1 MIRPHTPPETPADK
15 PARRG
20 EAGGAWASPWEL
32 DQEWQDAP
40 PGKRV
45 RFVEEKLDPA
55 PATPPPREAAA
66 PPVPKVQTA
75 PPVEKKAEVE
85 AAPVVPPRRE
95 PTSRLVTKRPRHAV
109 QREASWSTLSILS
122 MGLLA
127 LVFIAWLYVDDQ
139 APGLD
144 KDLLLNRPVDQAAA
158 IQTPDKLRKF
168 LQSLV
173 PFENAEIYGKPP
185 WLWDTPT
192 LSRIVQSNGAA
203 LDNLRD
209 LLEDADWHPTH
220 AAWHAADPC
229 EDPRWHQVLVLKQA
243 EAAYLSRRM
252 QEEAAFTAAID
263 LAELGW
269 RLEQIWAWPSCYQRS
284 LETQTLAG
292 QTLADL
298 LRQTRLPE
306 ATLRQFQRQF
316 NVCQPTT
323 EMLEGA
329 MNAYYVHEKKLIL
342 GPKSGENLD
351 TMPGGVQLHRPGR
364 LFFKPHETLQH
375 FATAFRQIKA
385 EALAPLVLTSDVR
398 LKDDP
403 VAEASYQPNSAGL
416 AYYHQRMKAYTPLP
430 AMLGLVRTRGNL
442 IVTLFAVRRCIAE
455 KKTLPA
461 TLEQLRTFNFLLDL
475 PIDPYT
481 GAPLQYSLARG
492 LIWSVGNDLKS
503 AGGVLTEPPMKDAAE
518 PTVALGIAVAGVA
531 K

>member
-15 PARRG
+15 PAHRG
-20 EAGGAWASPWEL
+20 EAGRAWASPWEL
-32 DQEWQDAP
+32 DLEWLDAP
-40 PGKRV
+40 PARKRPY
-45 RFVEEKLDPA
+45 VEEKPPPA
-55 PATPPPREAAA
+55 RQEPKAAPRPPVQTPPP
-66 PPVPKVQTA
+66 
-75 PPVEKKAEVE
+75 AEVE
-85 AAPVVPPRRE
+85 IAPVLPRQAPP
-95 PTSRLVTKRPRHAV
+95 SRLVRKPPA
-109 QREASWSTLSILS
+109 QAAEREVSWSTLAILS

-144 KDLLLNRPVDQAAA
+144 KDLLLNRPVDQAVT

-168 LQSLV
+168 LNALV
-173 PFENAEIYGKPP
+173 PFDSAQLKGKPP

-192 LSRIVQSNGAA
+192 LARVVQSNGNA

-229 EDPRWHQVLVLKQA
+229 ADPRWHQVLVLKQA

-284 LETQTLAG
+284 LEAQKLAA

-316 NVCQPTT
+316 SVCQPTT
-323 EMLEGA
+323 EMLEGV
-329 MNAYYVHEKKLIL
+329 MNAFYVHEKKLIL
-342 GPKSGENLD
+342 GPRSGENLD

-364 LFFKPHETLQH
+364 LFFKPYETLQH
-375 FATAFRQIKA
+375 FATAFRQIKTEA
-385 EALAPLVLTSDVR
+385 ETPLVLTADVR
-398 LKDDP
+398 LKDDAA
-403 VAEASYQPNSAGL
+403 AEASYQPNSAGL

-430 AMLGLVRTRGNL
+430 AALGLARTRGSL
-442 IVTLFAVRRCIAE
+442 IITLFAVRRCIAE

-461 TLEQLRTFNFLLDL
+461 TLEQLRTFNFLLDV
-475 PIDPYT
+475 PVDPYT

-503 AGGVLTEPPMKDAAE
+503 AGGAPTEPPMSDPAE
-518 PTVALGIAVAGVA
+518 PTVELGIAVAAVA
-531 K
+531 R

>member
-20 EAGGAWASPWEL
+20 TAGGAWASPWEL
-32 DQEWQDAP
+32 DLEWQDAP
-40 PGKRV
+40 PGKKIRP
-45 RFVEEKLDPA
+45 VEEKHTPA
-55 PATPPPREAAA
+55 PPPREPKAVPVPPVQTPAAA
-66 PPVPKVQTA
+66 AVVEEVPVEPRRA
-75 PPVEKKAEVE
+75 PP
-85 AAPVVPPRRE
+85 
-95 PTSRLVTKRPRHAV
+95 SRLVTKPRPKHAV
-109 QREASWSTLSILS
+109 EREASWSTLAILS

-139 APGLD
+139 EPGLD
-144 KDLLLNRPVDQAAA
+144 KDLLLNRPVDQAVT
-158 IQTPDKLRKF
+158 IQTPEKLRKF
-168 LQSLV
+168 LNALV
-173 PFENAEIYGKPP
+173 PFENAQLYGRPP

-229 EDPRWHQVLVLKQA
+229 EDPRWHQVLLLKQA

-284 LETQTLAG
+284 LEAQTLAA

-316 NVCQPTT
+316 SVCQPTT
-323 EMLEGA
+323 KMLDGA
-329 MNAYYVHEKKLIL
+329 MNAFYVHEKKLIL

-364 LFFKPHETLQH
+364 LFFKPYETLQH
-375 FATAFRQIKA
+375 FATAFRQIKN
-385 EALAPLVLTSDVR
+385 EAQAPLVLTADVR
-398 LKDDP
+398 LKNDP
-403 VAEASYQPNSAGL
+403 VAEAAYQPNSAGL
-416 AYYHQRMKAYTPLP
+416 AYFHQRMKAYSPLP
-430 AMLGLVRTRGNL
+430 ASLGLVRTRGNL
-442 IVTLFAVRRCIAE
+442 IITLFAVRRCIAE

-461 TLEQLRTFNFLLDL
+461 TLEQLRTFNFLLDVPL
-475 PIDPYT
+475 DPYT

-492 LIWSVGNDLKS
+492 LIWSVGTDLKS
-503 AGGVLTEPPMKDAAE
+503 ANGAATEPPMNDPAE
-518 PTVALGIAVAGVA
+518 PTVELGIAVAAVA